1 MNLSG
6 IDDSLERT
14 DHHLPYP
21 LRKIRLTAALV
32 IVVTTVP
39 LGALNMR

>member
-6 IDDSLERT
+6 IEDFLERT

-21 LRKIRLTAALV
+21 LRRIRLSALV